1 MKVLIAGAGVAGIE
15 AMLALHDLASE
26 RVEVELLSPQVDF
39 TYRPLAVAEPFGTGQ
54 AYYFDLTSFAAEND
68 SVLHLGELVSV
79 DAERRSAKTSG
90 GVDIEYDA
98 LLVASGAKTLDALPG
113 ALSFTGHADADEF
126 RQLLEGARN
135 GDIDSI
141 AFALPGGVSWPLP
154 LYELAIQTATHLAE
168 QGAKTKIMLVTPEDQ
183 PLGLFGATASEAVL
197 VHLEER
203 GIALY
208 TDHYPRAF
216 RDGELE
222 VIPSGS
228 VQADRVVSLP
238 TLRGPFLPGLP
249 HDTEGFIP
257 IDQHCR
263 VEEHH
268 EVFAAGDV
276 TAFPVKQGGI
286 AAQQGDAAA
295 EAIAADAGAD
305 LRPAPFDPV
314 LRGLLLTGGEPSY
327 LRADI
332 GGGHGDT
339 STVATEPLWWPP
351 SKIVGRYLAPF
362 LAEHTGWTIPPKP
375 TSGANVLP
383 IEIDVSEFEQRRL
396 R

>member
-54 AYYFDLTSFAAEND
+54 AYYFDLTSFASEND

-79 DAERRSAKTSG
+79 DPQRRLAKTSG

-98 LLVASGAKTLDALPG
+98 LLVASGAKPLDALPG
-113 ALSFTGHADADEF
+113 TLSFTGPADAGEF
-126 RQLLEGARN
+126 RDLLDNARK
-135 GDIDSI
+135 GDVGSI

-208 TDHYPRAF
+208 TDHYPRGF
-216 RDGELE
+216 IDGELE

-228 VQADRVVSLP
+228 VPADRVVSLP

-263 VEEHH
+263 VEEHQ

-286 AAQQGDAAA
+286 AAQQADAAA

-305 LRPAPFDPV
+305 LRPMPFDPV

-332 GGGHGDT
+332 GGGHGNT

-362 LAEHTGWTIPPKP
+362 LAEHTGWAIPPKP
-375 TSGANVLP
+375 ATGPNVLP
-383 IEIDVSEFEQRRL
+383 IEINVSELEQRRL
-396 R
+396 K